1 MSNGNSVAN
10 EVLGPALLNTHD
22 RSDSVGISKGNE
34 ASAALKDARLSQ
46 GIDIATLASLLKV
59 PAHKLQAL
67 EQGRFEK
74 LPDPV
79 FTRALASSM
88 CRILKLD
95 PAPVLRQ
102 LPPITTFKAIPQ
114 NRGINTPFR
123 ARVSS
128 QAVPVRHQLSIPAI
142 WLGLVL
148 LASALV
154 LFFLPSIE
162 PEFSWLRHA
171 KQVVGSPF
179 QVAQLTPGAIT
190 VVTPVSGSDRLQAG
204 IENFASG
211 NPVAS
216 EIAVL
221 APGPATLPTPP
232 LLTDTIAAAS
242 KPTVTFRAKSTS
254 NVKVTDGGDTIVF
267 DRVLRSGESA
277 SLSGLLP
284 LSIVVSRASAVQVQ
298 VRGEA
303 FDLGVVSKNNVARFE
318 VK

>member
-22 RSDSVGISKGNE
+22 RSDSVGIFKGNE
-34 ASAALKDARLSQ
+34 ASAVLKDARLSQ

-114 NRGINTPFR
+114 NRGINTPFC
-123 ARVSS
+123 ARVTS
-128 QAVPVRHQLSIPAI
+128 QAVPARHQLSSPAI

-148 LASALV
+148 LSSALV
-154 LFFLPSIE
+154 LFLFPSIE
-162 PEFSWLRHA
+162 PELSWLRHA
-171 KQVVGSPF
+171 KQVVVSPF
-179 QVAQLTPGAIT
+179 QITQLTPGAAT

-204 IENFASG
+204 PENFASG
-211 NPVAS
+211 NPVAL
-216 EIAVL
+216 EIAVP

-242 KPTVTFRAKSTS
+242 KPTVTFRAKSAS
-254 NVKVTDGGDTIVF
+254 NVKVTDGGETIVF